1 MSTLTRKRINKKIT
15 RAIREF
21 DLIQEGDKVLIGV
34 SGGKDSLTLLREL
47 ALRRKVMSPRFDLE
61 SVCFLND
68 FSSADIPVEFLRKIH
83 QEFDVPLRILDLP
96 VKKRSSTDRKLGCY
110 WCSIQR
116 RAALLEEATQGSFDK
131 VVLGH
136 HLDDMIETIFMNM
149 LYQGKL
155 EPMQVKVDYDRFPFA
170 LIRPLVYV
178 EEQEIIRYATE
189 MGWQQITCQCDFS
202 QNSIRK
208 TVRQK
213 IEELTKGN
221 PNWKQSILQ
230 TALQALEW
238 RPNQSPN

>member
-1 MSTLTRKRINKKIT
+1 MSSITRKRINKKIT

-21 DLIQEGDKVLIGV
+21 DLIQEGDRVLLGV

-47 ALRRKVMSPRFDLE
+47 ALRRKVMEPHFTLE

-68 FSSADIPVEFLRKIH
+68 FSSSEIPVDFLKEVH
-83 QEFDVPLRILDLP
+83 QEWGVPLKILDLP
-96 VKKRSSTDRKLGCY
+96 VQKRSSTDRKLGCY

-116 RAALLEEATQGSFDK
+116 RAALLEEATQGNFDK

-136 HLDDMIETIFMNM
+136 HLDDIIETFFMNM

-155 EPMQVKVDYDRFPFA
+155 EPMQIKVDYDRFPFQ

-221 PNWKQSILQ
+221 PNWKQSILR

-238 RPNQSPN
+238 HPDKPPE